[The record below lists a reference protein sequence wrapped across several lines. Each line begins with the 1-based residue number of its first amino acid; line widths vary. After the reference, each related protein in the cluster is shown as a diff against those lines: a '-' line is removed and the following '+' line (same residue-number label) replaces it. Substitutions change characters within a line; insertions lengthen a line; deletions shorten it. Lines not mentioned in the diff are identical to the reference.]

1 MTTDRAAEI
10 ALGAVGIKSPGKMS
24 GAPPMRVIDI
34 QVEGASNLNAAK
46 NEQGLATVMR
56 LFKLKNP
63 DSFLGMPYSSFG
75 DAEKEKLAMGA
86 DLTEV
91 REIILSPGKTLDFKE
106 KVPGEVAYLGIVA
119 LFRSPFPQRWRFAFA
134 TEDAERS
141 GITIGAHACAL
152 TTTTLAPVGMA
163 LNQTALLSPVRCQ

>member
-1 MTTDRAAEI
+1 MTTDRAAEV
-10 ALGAVGIKSPGKMS
+10 ALGVVGIKLPGKIGETS
-24 GAPPMRVIDI
+24 QTRVIDI
-34 QVEGASNLNAAK
+34 RVEGASNLNAGES
-46 NEQGLATVMR
+46 EQGLTTVMR
-56 LFKLKNP
+56 LFKLRNP
-63 DSFLGMPYSSFG
+63 DSFLRMPYSSFG
-75 DAEKEKLAMGA
+75 NAEKEKSAMGA

-91 REIILSPGKTLDFKE
+91 REITLSPGQALVFKE
-106 KVPGEVAYLGIVA
+106 NVPSEAAYLGVVA

-152 TTTTLAPVGMA
+152 TSTTLAPVGMT